1 MDHVYGDVTG
11 GMCLAVDCSAAIAS
25 VPVVAKLPAPAR
37 VVHFAMI
44 QHSGCSC
51 PHSSTQG
58 IESMVQSLPSMW
70 IFSLM
75 DI

>member
-51 PHSSTQG
+51 PHSST
-58 IESMVQSLPSMW
+58 
-70 IFSLM
+70 
-75 DI
+75 